1 MNWVGWSLPFTYIYI
16 YVCLNALT
24 MHGYS
29 CAYARAIQLLLYEF
43 AALQHRGCQAS
54 DLGKALAQALKCT
67 ACFVYFAFFFVPDT
81 KSGGPSCMGG
91 CRRPQTLLDY
101 WPLDVCIYM
110 YIYIHT
116 RKIVIYIYIFTFW
129 RFTKQ
134 KLLDDVGRRGWMRP
148 WSGI

>member
-1 MNWVGWSLPFTYIYI
+1 MLASKETKLARSLSDICKNLILAAKHYELSWLKLAIYIYIYI

-101 WPLDVCIYM
+101 
-110 YIYIHT
+110 
-116 RKIVIYIYIFTFW
+116 
-129 RFTKQ
+129 
-134 KLLDDVGRRGWMRP
+134 
-148 WSGI
+148 